1 MSFFLPDNEKMQ
13 LTERVSCIF
22 DPVDK
27 ALLLSEQA
35 ADGIH
40 YFRELQASFRSQGSG
55 ILLTNQREES
65 IEGQIREC
73 TAFAEKNQ
81 LATGNTCLVLM
92 IA

>member
-35 ADGIH
+35 ADEQVH
-40 YFRELQASFRSQGSG
+40 SFGDP
-55 ILLTNQREES
+55 
-65 IEGQIREC
+65 
-73 TAFAEKNQ
+73 
-81 LATGNTCLVLM
+81 VLPH
-92 IA
+92 